1 MTPRSPEVLYENA
14 LATRLHRLAWQ
25 VVTNRVASH
34 TVFTHGYPGKFA
46 GIIDEQTEELTMREA
61 LRDVDAWN
69 ASRASC
75 LVPLFCIGGRSA
87 AGVLMKLTLC

>member
-14 LATRLHRLAWQ
+14 LATRRHRLAWQ
-25 VVTNRVASH
+25 VVTNRVASS

-61 LRDVDAWN
+61 LRDIAAWH
-69 ASRASC
+69 APKASC
-75 LVPLFCIGGRSA
+75 LVPLCWLEGAPQRAFF
-87 AGVLMKLTLC
+87 LYMKL

>member
-1 MTPRSPEVLYENA
+1 MRGMAPRSPEVLYENA

-61 LRDVDAWN
+61 LRDIAAWN
-69 ASRASC
+69 ASKASC
-75 LVPLFCIGGRSA
+75 LIPLCLLEGAPRRA
-87 AGVLMKLTLC
+87 C